1 MRRSRVGNAEARV
14 GQPPARPFDYL
25 KSRVA
30 WKAGNKIQSSNNALQ
45 DSLSFS
51 APVCEARYLARI
63 CGGARNP
70 RGKLKKMEVVSCS
83 GNSRPRRRA
92 RERSGRIVLL
102 YKGDRQARGFRD
114 HERARGGRQSRLY
127 KAWNFI

>member
-1 MRRSRVGNAEARV
+1 MGNAEARV

-30 WKAGNKIQSSNNALQ
+30 WKAGNKIQVQSSNNALQ

-63 CGGARNP
+63 CGGTRNP
-70 RGKLKKMEVVSCS
+70 RGKLKKMEAVSCA
-83 GNSRPRRRA
+83 GNSRRRRRA
-92 RERSGRIVLL
+92 RKERTDSPFVQG
-102 YKGDRQARGFRD
+102 
-114 HERARGGRQSRLY
+114 
-127 KAWNFI
+127 